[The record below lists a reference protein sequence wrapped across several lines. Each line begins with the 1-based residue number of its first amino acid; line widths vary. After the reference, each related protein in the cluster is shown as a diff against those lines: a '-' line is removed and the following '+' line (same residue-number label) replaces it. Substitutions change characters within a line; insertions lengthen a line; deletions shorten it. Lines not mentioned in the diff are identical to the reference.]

1 MLFFD
6 LLYVISAV
14 IISIIRATVATKII
28 IEPVIISGSIN
39 LQKAS
44 YIKYKLIVINKVILI
59 RAAIT
64 SAL

>member
-28 IEPVIISGSIN
+28 IEPVITSGSIN